1 MLDGA
6 SATGLVP
13 SEGDE
18 ELAVYHRHK
27 GEAITLGK
35 GPHRSPIMLAL
46 GTQAVE
52 ARKKHRLWKHSSACY
67 KAHKFSWALEFLT
80 H

>member
-1 MLDGA
+1 M
-6 SATGLVP
+6 GLVP
-13 SEGDE
+13 SEEDE
-18 ELAVYHRHK
+18 EFADHHRHK
-27 GEAITLGK
+27 GEAITLGE

-52 ARKKHRLWKHSSACY
+52 ARKKHRLRKHSSACY
-67 KAHKFSWALEFLT
+67 KAHKFAWALEFLT